1 MESFKKIISEDK
13 KEKYKEVFQQ
23 VKAIISDEP
32 DLIANLA
39 NITSILKMN
48 FDEFSWVGFYL
59 LKYKELVLGP
69 FQGKPAC
76 VRIKKGVGVCGA
88 SIKERKII
96 IVPDVSEFPGHIYCD
111 PDSKSEIVI
120 PMIKDGMPFGVL
132 DVDSYK
138 PNCFDDIDRFYLDN
152 IIKHLIDSIVEYEK
166 KNK

>member
-1 MESFKKIISEDK
+1 VESFTKIISEDK
-13 KEKYKEVFQQ
+13 KEKYKEVLQQ

-39 NITSILKMN
+39 NITSILKN
-48 FDEFSWVGFYL
+48 NLDDFSWVGFYL
-59 LKYKELVLGP
+59 LKNNELVLGP

-132 DVDSYK
+132 DVDSNK
-138 PNCFDDIDRFYLDN
+138 LNCFDDIDRFYLEN
-152 IIKHLIDSIVEYEK
+152 IVTYLIDSMVEYEK
-166 KNK
+166 

>member
-1 MESFKKIISEDK
+1 VESFAKIISEDK

-23 VKAIISDEP
+23 VKAIIGDEP
-32 DLIANLA
+32 DIIANLA

-48 FDEFSWVGFYL
+48 FDDFSWVGFYL
-59 LKYKELVLGP
+59 LKFNELVLGP

-76 VRIKKGVGVCGA
+76 VRIKRGIGVCGA
-88 SIKERKII
+88 AIKDRKII

-132 DVDSYK
+132 DVDSHK
-138 PNCFDDIDRFYLDN
+138 LNCFDDIDRFYLDN
-152 IIKHLIDSIVEYEK
+152 IVKYLIDSIVEYEK
-166 KNK
+166 RIR